1 MLMKEIQKTAMLQE
15 ILNLKIPPPPILIF
29 WQLHIQVI
37 FAGDR
42 FVQYKNLLVVLIYFI
57 LSWCLFANSLTF
69 VVGTSA
75 SCQFHFSILLPASWL
90 PWSTC
95 SRLLRPDYKQN
106 LPNNKTWHGG
116 GGISMIKNNITDQKH
131 CWKKLGQ

>member
-15 ILNLKIPPPPILIF
+15 ILNFKIPPPILIF

-106 LPNNKTWHGG
+106 LPNNKTWHWGG
-116 GGISMIKNNITDQKH
+116 GELAWSKIISLTKNIVEKN
-131 CWKKLGQ
+131 

>member
-15 ILNLKIPPPPILIF
+15 ILNLKIPPPILIF

-106 LPNNKTWHGG
+106 LPNNKTWHWGG
-116 GGISMIKNNITDQKH
+116 ELAWSKIISLTKNIVEKN
-131 CWKKLGQ
+131 